1 MPKYPW
7 IEFPL
12 LVLAIVGPL
21 LIVVFR
27 LTVKC
32 ETTENGKT
40 VKEPK
45 GIGVRMIQLIA
56 LLVLV
61 PAIVILALECRLTGE
76 GTGTILGA
84 IVGYALGGITAAVP
98 KRGDQPA
105 K

>member
-1 MPKYPW
+1 VPKYPW
-7 IEFPL
+7 VEFPL

-21 LIVVFR
+21 LIVWLR
-27 LTVKC
+27 LRIMC

-40 VKEPK
+40 TKEPK

-61 PAIVILALECRLTGE
+61 PAIVILALECRLSGE

-98 KRGDQPA
+98 KKP
-105 K
+105 